1 MIFKLNHDKK
11 TYKSF
16 IMKIK
21 KRIIKYLHK
30 KGIRII
36 SEKSYNELTSLATSM
51 QAFTFLLSLKDL
63 SLSMLFPV
71 IQNSKSQ
78 NFQDIFVLS
87 QMEIK
92 SGGFFV
98 EFGATNGIDLS
109 NTYLLENQFGWRGIL
124 AEPAKYWHKELTK
137 NRPKAVIE
145 KLCVWK
151 VSEEILTFN
160 ETIDANISTIHD
172 LDNLD
177 NHSENRKNGHL
188 YPVRTISLLDLL
200 DKHNAPKFIDY
211 LSIDTEG
218 SEFEILSAFDFEKYT
233 FGAITCEHNFTP
245 LREKIHELL
254 ASKGY
259 VRKYE
264 EFSLWDDWY
273 LKV

>member
-1 MIFKLNHDKK
+1 MKK

-30 KGIRII
+30 RGIRII
-36 SEKSYNELTSLATSM
+36 SEKSYKELTSLATYM
-51 QAFTFLLSLKDL
+51 QAFTFLLSLKNL

-71 IQNSKSQ
+71 IQDSKSQ

-124 AEPAKYWHKELTK
+124 AEPAKYWHKELNQ
-137 NRPKAVIE
+137 NRPNAVIE

-151 VSEEILTFN
+151 VSGEILTFN
-160 ETIDANISTIHD
+160 ETIDANISTID
-172 LDNLD
+172 VFSNLD
-177 NHSENRKNGHL
+177 NHAENRKNGNF
-188 YPVRTISLLDLL
+188 YPVKTISLLDLL
-200 DKHNAPKFIDY
+200 EKNNAPKFIDY

-233 FGAITCEHNFTP
+233 FGIITCEHNFTP
-245 LREKIHELL
+245 FREKIHELL

-259 VRKYE
+259 VRRYE

-273 LKV
+273 IKV